1 MALLLIAGLQL
12 AVDDGPRSRVTVAI
26 GLSLS
31 PMGFGLAWGTP
42 AVGVVCLALALR
54 PRWRELFSRTFPR
67 SAVWISVLSLSGLA
81 VFIVWQGSTSGRTGA
96 AISWNEPTRPD
107 LPIGLVVTGVVLVA
121 VVNSLFEEF
130 LWRAGMADM
139 LAPRDSTAAPWLIMV
154 SLGFGL
160 SHLYGTPGGWTGVV
174 ATACFGLAMA
184 ALRFC
189 CRGSIL
195 LCVAVH
201 AIADLVLLGMLYV

>member
-1 MALLLIAGLQL
+1 MWLLHGLLVWAARQSL
-12 AVDDGPRSRVTVAI
+12 ACVSNKT
-26 GLSLS
+26 
-31 PMGFGLAWGTP
+31 
-42 AVGVVCLALALR
+42 
-54 PRWRELFSRTFPR
+54 
-67 SAVWISVLSLSGLA
+67 
-81 VFIVWQGSTSGRTGA
+81 TGQYGA
-96 AISWNEPTRPD
+96 
-107 LPIGLVVTGVVLVA
+107 
-121 VVNSLFEEF
+121 VNSLFEEL